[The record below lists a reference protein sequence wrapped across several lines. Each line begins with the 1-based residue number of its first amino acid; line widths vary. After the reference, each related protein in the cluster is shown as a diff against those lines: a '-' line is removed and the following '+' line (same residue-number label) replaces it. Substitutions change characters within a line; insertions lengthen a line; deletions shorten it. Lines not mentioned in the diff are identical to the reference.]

1 MEHHVTAEKLEEL
14 KAELEVLKTTKR
26 MDVADRLKRAKEL
39 GDLSENSEYFEARE
53 EQQWVETRISEIE
66 DIIKNAVVITMTHGK
81 GTVQIGA
88 TIDVEVKGKKFK
100 YTIVG
105 ANEARPE
112 AGMISNESPLGKA
125 FIGKKAGD
133 EVKIKIPAGE
143 ATYKIL
149 KIE

>member
-14 KAELEVLKTTKR
+14 KAELNVLKTTKR

-66 DIIKNAVVITMTHGK
+66 DIIKNAIVITMTHGK

-88 TIDVEVKGKKFK
+88 TIEVEVKGKKFK

>member
-14 KAELEVLKTTKR
+14 KAELNVLKTTKR

-66 DIIKNAVVITMTHGK
+66 DIIKNAIVITMTHGK

-88 TIDVEVKGKKFK
+88 TIEVEVRGKKFK